1 MQKQCWFFLLF
12 FLVSCAR
19 TPLKNLEDS
28 MRPASSAPVISD
40 SLSRESF
47 FIALNKHIAV
57 MKTSSQ
63 VQDPLVFGKKTIK
76 KAEYIKALEEILE
89 HEGDWLE
96 WISTKFDSYEVYG
109 RDEWA
114 EVMITGYY
122 EPKVLGSHQKTK
134 EFSQALYST
143 PKDLITID
151 LKRFS
156 SKFTKGERLS
166 VLQGHIVD
174 QNFVPFYSR
183 KEIDENNKLKDQ
195 KLELAWVDPIDAFF
209 IQIQGSGVV
218 EFPDGEKVRMG
229 YDNQNGHTYFPIG
242 RSLTEIIPMEQMS
255 MHKIK
260 SHLQTLSKEEQ
271 QEVFNRNPSYVF
283 FKRLQSDALT
293 YAGMEVQD
301 GRTIATDAH
310 LFPKGALAF
319 LDVEEPDFNSLSNDE
334 VQTWQ
339 RKPRLVFDQD
349 TGGAIKGADR
359 VDLYFGQGDL
369 AAQKAGVMKQKGKL
383 YYLVPKSKL

>member
-1 MQKQCWFFLLF
+1 MQKQCWVFLLF

-63 VQDPLVFGKKTIK
+63 VQDPLVFGKKTVK
-76 KAEYIKALEEILE
+76 KTEYIKALEEILE
-89 HEGDWLE
+89 HENDWLE

-122 EPKVLGSHQKTK
+122 EPKVLGSHKKTK

-183 KEIDENNKLKDQ
+183 KEIDENNRLKDQ

-260 SHLQTLSKEEQ
+260 SHLQTLPKEKQ

-319 LDVEEPDFNSLSNDE
+319 LDVEEPDFNSTSDDE

-383 YYLVPKSKL
+383 YYLVPKSEL